1 MRKNKQT
8 WSVKTLVF
16 LALLVAIQLVLSRVL
31 VIDLGV
37 YRITLGTVATVLAGL
52 WMGPVAGGV
61 EGAVADIIGCFMKG
75 YGVNPLI
82 TLSAVAWGV
91 IPGLAGKLMAE
102 KNRKVKTA
110 VMCAAIAIS
119 GVVGTLGL
127 TTAGLVMIGAN
138 FYAIMP
144 GRVVQYAIM
153 TPIYCVCTLVLY
165 FSPLTAMVHENVRTG
180 KLEKKIV

>member
-110 VMCAAIAIS
+110 VMCAAIS

-144 GRVVQYAIM
+144 GRLVQFAIM
-153 TPIYCVCTLVLY
+153 TPIYCVLTSLLY
-165 FSPLTAMVHENVRTG
+165 FSPLTGMVVGNIRPA
-180 KLEKKIV
+180 KLEKKTV

>member
-102 KNRKVKTA
+102 KNRKVKTV
-110 VMCAAIAIS
+110 VMCVAIAVS
-119 GVVGTLGL
+119 GVVGT
-127 TTAGLVMIGAN
+127 GLVMIGAN

-144 GRVVQYAIM
+144 GRLVQFAIM
-153 TPIYCVCTLVLY
+153 TPIYCVLTSLLY
-165 FSPLTAMVHENVRTG
+165 FSPLTGMVVGNIRPA
-180 KLEKKIV
+180 KLEKKTV

>member
-75 YGVNPLI
+75 YGVNPQVLLSLRLKHLI
-82 TLSAVAWGV
+82 HYCTSVRSRLHLQALQQLQQMQWQPASGSHDG
-91 IPGLAGKLMAE
+91 IPFGLYEPQPLL
-102 KNRKVKTA
+102 RSSQQVKQR
-110 VMCAAIAIS
+110 
-119 GVVGTLGL
+119 L
-127 TTAGLVMIGAN
+127 
-138 FYAIMP
+138 
-144 GRVVQYAIM
+144 R
-153 TPIYCVCTLVLY
+153 
-165 FSPLTAMVHENVRTG
+165 
-180 KLEKKIV
+180 

>member
-1 MRKNKQT
+1 MLFR
-8 WSVKTLVF
+8 SKTLVF

-102 KNRKVKTA
+102 KNRKVKT
-110 VMCAAIAIS
+110 VVTPVPAAGRCTGWRCS
-119 GVVGTLGL
+119 CRCCPHLDNRYL
-127 TTAGLVMIGAN
+127 RFR
-138 FYAIMP
+138 FYPERNNHI
-144 GRVVQYAIM
+144 
-153 TPIYCVCTLVLY
+153 PICSHCPADTS
-165 FSPLTAMVHENVRTG
+165 FP
-180 KLEKKIV
+180 

>member
-37 YRITLGTVATVLAGL
+37 YRITLGTVATVL
-52 WMGPVAGGV
+52 AGGV

-102 KNRKVKTA
+102 KNRKVKTV
-110 VMCAAIAIS
+110 VMCVAIAVS

-144 GRVVQYAIM
+144 GRLVQFAIM
-153 TPIYCVCTLVLY
+153 TPIYCVLTSLLY
-165 FSPLTAMVHENVRTG
+165 FSPLTGMVVGNIRPA
-180 KLEKKIV
+180 KLEKKTV

>member
-61 EGAVADIIGCFMKG
+61 EGAVADI
-75 YGVNPLI
+75 
-82 TLSAVAWGV
+82 AWGV

-102 KNRKVKTA
+102 KNRKVKTV
-110 VMCAAIAIS
+110 VMCVAIAVS

-144 GRVVQYAIM
+144 GRLVQFAIM
-153 TPIYCVCTLVLY
+153 TPIYCVLTSLLY
-165 FSPLTAMVHENVRTG
+165 FSPLTGMVVGNIRPA
-180 KLEKKIV
+180 KLEKKTV

>member
-1 MRKNKQT
+1 MHKNKQT

-102 KNRKVKTA
+102 KNRKVKTV
-110 VMCAAIAIS
+110 VMCVAIAVS
-119 GVVGTLGL
+119 GV
-127 TTAGLVMIGAN
+127 AGLVMIGAN

-144 GRVVQYAIM
+144 GRLVQFAIM
-153 TPIYCVCTLVLY
+153 TPIYCVLTSLLY
-165 FSPLTAMVHENVRTG
+165 FSPLTGMVVGNIRPA
-180 KLEKKIV
+180 KLEKKTV

>member
-102 KNRKVKTA
+102 KNRKVKTV
-110 VMCAAIAIS
+110 VMCVAIAVS

-144 GRVVQYAIM
+144 GRLAIM
-153 TPIYCVCTLVLY
+153 TPIYCVLTSLLY
-165 FSPLTAMVHENVRTG
+165 FSPLTGMVVGNIRPA
-180 KLEKKIV
+180 KLEKKTV

>member
-1 MRKNKQT
+1 MHKNKQT

-119 GVVGTLGL
+119 GIVGNTW
-127 TTAGLVMIGAN
+127 TDH
-138 FYAIMP
+138 
-144 GRVVQYAIM
+144 
-153 TPIYCVCTLVLY
+153 C
-165 FSPLTAMVHENVRTG
+165 RTG
-180 KLEKKIV
+180 NDRSKLLCNYARTSCAVCNYDSNLLRTYQSSLFQPAYRHGCRKHKTC

>member
-102 KNRKVKTA
+102 KNRKVKT
-110 VMCAAIAIS
+110 VVS
-119 GVVGTLGL
+119 GNTW
-127 TTAGLVMIGAN
+127 TDH
-138 FYAIMP
+138 
-144 GRVVQYAIM
+144 
-153 TPIYCVCTLVLY
+153 C
-165 FSPLTAMVHENVRTG
+165 RTG
-180 KLEKKIV
+180 NDRSKLLCNYARTSCAVCNHDSNLLRTYQSSLFQPAYRHGCRKHKTC

>member
-1 MRKNKQT
+1 MHKNKQT

-75 YGVNPLI
+75 YGDNPLI

-110 VMCAAIAIS
+110 IATHITTVFTFLFFSAIS
-119 GVVGTLGL
+119 FPASPGITPQATADKVISGL
-127 TTAGLVMIGAN
+127 T
-138 FYAIMP
+138 P
-144 GRVVQYAIM
+144 
-153 TPIYCVCTLVLY
+153 
-165 FSPLTAMVHENVRTG
+165 
-180 KLEKKIV
+180 

>member
-102 KNRKVKTA
+102 KNRKVKTV
-110 VMCAAIAIS
+110 VMCVRNCSLWRS
-119 GVVGTLGL
+119 GNTW
-127 TTAGLVMIGAN
+127 TDH
-138 FYAIMP
+138 
-144 GRVVQYAIM
+144 
-153 TPIYCVCTLVLY
+153 C
-165 FSPLTAMVHENVRTG
+165 RTG
-180 KLEKKIV
+180 NDRSKLLCNYARTSCTVCNHDSNLLRTYQSSLFQPAYRHGCRKHKTC

>member
-91 IPGLAGKLMAE
+91 IPGLAE
-102 KNRKVKTA
+102 KNRKVKTV
-110 VMCAAIAIS
+110 VMCVAIAVS

-144 GRVVQYAIM
+144 GRLVQFAIM
-153 TPIYCVCTLVLY
+153 TPIYCVLTSLLY
-165 FSPLTAMVHENVRTG
+165 FSPLTGMVVGNIRPA
-180 KLEKKIV
+180 KLEKKTV